1 MSTGLSKEQEE
12 LVAVGAAIAANCEPC
27 LKFHFGKG
35 LEAGL
40 SADQLR
46 GAVAVAR
53 KVKETPARHILEA
66 AERLLAPGGLG
77 ERKASDAG
85 CCG

>member
-1 MSTGLSKEQEE
+1 MNTGLSKEQEE

-35 LEAGL
+35 FEAGL
-40 SADQLR
+40 SADQLEA
-46 GAVAVAR
+46 AVAVAR
-53 KVKETPARHILEA
+53 RVKETPARLILEA
-66 AERLLAPGGLG
+66 AERLLAPGGIG
-77 ERKASDAG
+77 ERKASDSV

>member
-1 MSTGLSKEQEE
+1 MSDVLTKEQEE

-27 LKFHFGKG
+27 LKFHLGKG

-40 SADQLR
+40 SPEQLR
-46 GAVAVAR
+46 AAVAVAR
-53 KVKETPARHILEA
+53 KVKETPARNILEA
-66 AERLLAPGGLG
+66 AEQALAPGAPG
-77 ERKASDAG
+77 ERRASGAG